1 MNRSDVRA
9 VTPGLAL
16 NEGGGKIYIWRKGIN
31 WLMIGATALSATL
44 AVVALLAVLGY
55 VAVNGI
61 SALNVDFF
69 TRLPTPVGVAGG
81 GIANAIIGSLVV
93 VGLAT
98 LFALPIGLGAGIY
111 LSEFGHNRFGD
122 LVRYLADVLSGV
134 PSIVMGIFAYALI
147 VARQGHFSALSA
159 SFALGVMML
168 PAITRTAEEMLR
180 LVPDSL
186 REGALALGLPRWR
199 TTISVV
205 LPTAAGGVIT
215 GVVLAVARVAGE
227 TAPLLF
233 RLRQSLLECG
243 HQSTHCHPAAY
254 PFYLRHLPLRRL
266 AGQGLGD
273 GAGADGVGA
282 GGQHACSSL
291 WPAAADRMKT
301 QTL

>member
-1 MNRSDVRA
+1 MSQRSSRDL
-9 VTPGLAL
+9 TPGLTL
-16 NEGGGKIYIWRKGIN
+16 NEAKGNVYAWRRGVN
-31 WLMIGATALSATL
+31 WLMIGCTALSTAL
-44 AVVALLAVLGY
+44 AVVALMAVLGY
-55 VAVNGI
+55 VVVNGV
-61 SALNVDFF
+61 SALSVDFF
-69 TRLPTPVGVAGG
+69 TRLPTPVGVPGG
-81 GIANAIIGSLVV
+81 GIANAIVGSLIV

-134 PSIVMGIFAYALI
+134 PSIVMGIFAYTLI

-159 SFALGVMML
+159 GFALGVMML
-168 PAITRTAEEMLR
+168 PAITRTSEEMLR

-233 RLRQSLLECG
+233 TAFGNPFWNVDINQPIATLPHTLFTYAISPYDDWRTKAWGTALVLAALVLLASLL
-243 HQSTHCHPAAY
+243 A
-254 PFYLRHLPLRRL
+254 RHFGWQRR
-266 AGQGLGD
+266 
-273 GAGADGVGA
+273 VG
-282 GGQHACSSL
+282 
-291 WPAAADRMKT
+291 
-301 QTL
+301 

>member
-1 MNRSDVRA
+1 MSQNHVRDV
-9 VTPGLAL
+9 TSGLTL
-16 NEGGGKIYIWRKGIN
+16 NGVKGNVYVLRRGVN
-31 WLMIGATALSATL
+31 WLMIAATALSAAL
-44 AVVALLAVLGY
+44 AVAALMAVLGY
-55 VAVNGI
+55 VAVKGV
-61 SALNVDFF
+61 SALSLDFF
-69 TRLPTPVGVAGG
+69 TRLPTPVWVPGG
-81 GIANAIIGSLVV
+81 GIANAIVGSLIV

-168 PAITRTAEEMLR
+168 PAITRTAEEILR
-180 LVPDSL
+180 LVPDSP

-227 TAPLLF
+227 TAPLFFTAFGNPFWNLNIEQPIATLPHTLF
-233 RLRQSLLECG
+233 TYAISPYGDWRAKAWGTALVLTALVLVASLL
-243 HQSTHCHPAAY
+243 A
-254 PFYLRHLPLRRL
+254 RHFGRQRRI
-266 AGQGLGD
+266 G
-273 GAGADGVGA
+273 
-282 GGQHACSSL
+282 
-291 WPAAADRMKT
+291 
-301 QTL
+301 

>member
-1 MNRSDVRA
+1 MSQNHVRDV
-9 VTPGLAL
+9 TSGLTL
-16 NEGGGKIYIWRKGIN
+16 NGVKGNVYVLRRGVN
-31 WLMIGATALSATL
+31 WLMIAATALSAAL
-44 AVVALLAVLGY
+44 AVAALMAVLGY
-55 VAVNGI
+55 VAVKGV
-61 SALNVDFF
+61 SALSLDFF
-69 TRLPTPVGVAGG
+69 TRLPTPVGVPGG
-81 GIANAIIGSLVV
+81 GIANAIVGSLIV

-98 LFALPIGLGAGIY
+98 MFALPIGLGAGIY

-168 PAITRTAEEMLR
+168 PAITRTAEEILR

-233 RLRQSLLECG
+233 TAFGNPFWNLNVEQPIATLPHTLFTYAISPYDDWRAKAWGTALVLTALVLVASLL
-243 HQSTHCHPAAY
+243 A
-254 PFYLRHLPLRRL
+254 RHFGRQRRI
-266 AGQGLGD
+266 G
-273 GAGADGVGA
+273 
-282 GGQHACSSL
+282 
-291 WPAAADRMKT
+291 
-301 QTL
+301 

>member
-1 MNRSDVRA
+1 MSQRNVRD
-9 VTPGLAL
+9 VTPGLTL
-16 NEGGGKIYIWRKGIN
+16 NAGKGNVYSWRRGVN
-31 WLMIGATALSATL
+31 WLMIGATALSTAL
-44 AVVALLAVLGY
+44 AVAALMAVLGY

-61 SALNVDFF
+61 SALSVDFF
-69 TRLPTPVGVAGG
+69 TRLPTPVGVPGG
-81 GIANAIIGSLVV
+81 GIANAIVGSLIV

-134 PSIVMGIFAYALI
+134 PSIVMGIFAYTLI

-159 SFALGVMML
+159 GFALGVMML
-168 PAITRTAEEMLR
+168 PAITRTTEEMMR

-215 GVVLAVARVAGE
+215 GVVLAIARVAGE

-233 RLRQSLLECG
+233 TAFGNPFWNVNINQPIATLPHTLFTYAISPYDDWRAKAWGTALVLAALVLVTSLL
-243 HQSTHCHPAAY
+243 A
-254 PFYLRHLPLRRL
+254 RHFGRQRR
-266 AGQGLGD
+266 
-273 GAGADGVGA
+273 VG
-282 GGQHACSSL
+282 
-291 WPAAADRMKT
+291 
-301 QTL
+301 

>member
-1 MNRSDVRA
+1 MSQRSVRDL
-9 VTPGLAL
+9 TPGLTL
-16 NEGGGKIYIWRKGIN
+16 NEGKANVYIWRRGVN
-31 WLMIGATALSATL
+31 WLMIGGTALSTAL
-44 AVVALLAVLGY
+44 AVAALMAVLGY
-55 VAVNGI
+55 VVVNGV
-61 SALNVDFF
+61 SALSVDFF
-69 TRLPTPVGVAGG
+69 TRLPTPVGVPGG
-81 GIANAIIGSLVV
+81 GIANAIVGSLIV

-122 LVRYLADVLSGV
+122 LARYLADVLSGV

-159 SFALGVMML
+159 GFALGVMML
-168 PAITRTAEEMLR
+168 PAITRTTEEMLR

-233 RLRQSLLECG
+233 TAFGNPFWNVDINQPIATLPHTLFTYAISPYDDWRTKAWGTALVLTALVLVASLL
-243 HQSTHCHPAAY
+243 A
-254 PFYLRHLPLRRL
+254 RHFGRQRRI
-266 AGQGLGD
+266 G
-273 GAGADGVGA
+273 
-282 GGQHACSSL
+282 
-291 WPAAADRMKT
+291 
-301 QTL
+301 

>member
-1 MNRSDVRA
+1 MSRSDVRI
-9 VTPGLAL
+9 VIPGLTL
-16 NEGGGKIYIWRKGIN
+16 NEIKGKIYIWRKGVN
-31 WLMIGATALSATL
+31 WLMIGATALSAAL
-44 AVVALLAVLGY
+44 AVAALLAVLGY

-69 TRLPTPVGVAGG
+69 TRLPTPVGVPGG
-81 GIANAIIGSLVV
+81 GIANAIVGSLVV

-98 LFALPIGLGAGIY
+98 VFALPIGLGAGIY

-134 PSIVMGIFAYALI
+134 PSIVMGIFAYTLI

-186 REGALALGLPRWR
+186 REGALALGIPRWR

-233 RLRQSLLECG
+233 TAFGNPFWNVDINQPIATLPHTLFTYAISPYDDWRAKAWGTALVLTALVLVASVLARHFGRQ
-243 HQSTHCHPAAY
+243 
-254 PFYLRHLPLRRL
+254 RRI
-266 AGQGLGD
+266 G
-273 GAGADGVGA
+273 
-282 GGQHACSSL
+282 
-291 WPAAADRMKT
+291 
-301 QTL
+301 

>member
-1 MNRSDVRA
+1 MSQRSAGDL
-9 VTPGLAL
+9 TPGLTL
-16 NEGGGKIYIWRKGIN
+16 NAGKANVYTWRRGVN
-31 WLMIGATALSATL
+31 WLMIGATALSTAL
-44 AVVALLAVLGY
+44 AVAALMAVLGY
-55 VAVNGI
+55 VAVNGV
-61 SALNVDFF
+61 SALSVDFF
-69 TRLPTPVGVAGG
+69 TRLPTPVGVPGG
-81 GIANAIIGSLVV
+81 GIANAIVGSLIV

-134 PSIVMGIFAYALI
+134 PSIVMGIFAYTLI

-159 SFALGVMML
+159 GFALGVMML
-168 PAITRTAEEMLR
+168 PAITRTTEEMLR

-215 GVVLAVARVAGE
+215 GGVLAVARVAGE

-233 RLRQSLLECG
+233 TAFGNPFWNVDINQPIATLPHTLFTYAISPYDDWRAKAWGTALVLTALVLVASLL
-243 HQSTHCHPAAY
+243 A
-254 PFYLRHLPLRRL
+254 RHFGRQRRI
-266 AGQGLGD
+266 G
-273 GAGADGVGA
+273 
-282 GGQHACSSL
+282 
-291 WPAAADRMKT
+291 
-301 QTL
+301 

>member
-1 MNRSDVRA
+1 MSQRNAGDL
-9 VTPGLAL
+9 TPGLTL
-16 NEGGGKIYIWRKGIN
+16 NEGKANVYTWRRGVN
-31 WLMIGATALSATL
+31 WLMIGVTALSTAL
-44 AVVALLAVLGY
+44 AVAALMAVLGY
-55 VAVNGI
+55 VAVNGV
-61 SALNVDFF
+61 SALSVDFF
-69 TRLPTPVGVAGG
+69 TRLPTPVGVLGG
-81 GIANAIIGSLVV
+81 GIANAIVGSLIV

-159 SFALGVMML
+159 GFALGVMML
-168 PAITRTAEEMLR
+168 PAITRTTEEMLR

-215 GVVLAVARVAGE
+215 GGVLAVARVAGE

-233 RLRQSLLECG
+233 TAFGNPFWNVDINQPIATLPHTLFTYAISPYDDWRAKAWGTALVLTALVLVASLL
-243 HQSTHCHPAAY
+243 A
-254 PFYLRHLPLRRL
+254 RHFGRQRRI
-266 AGQGLGD
+266 G
-273 GAGADGVGA
+273 
-282 GGQHACSSL
+282 
-291 WPAAADRMKT
+291 
-301 QTL
+301 

>member
-1 MNRSDVRA
+1 MSQRSAGDL
-9 VTPGLAL
+9 TPGLSL
-16 NEGGGKIYIWRKGIN
+16 NEGKANVSTWRRGVN
-31 WLMIGATALSATL
+31 WLMIGGTALSTAL
-44 AVVALLAVLGY
+44 AVAALMAVLGY
-55 VAVNGI
+55 VAVNGV
-61 SALNVDFF
+61 SALGVDFF
-69 TRLPTPVGVAGG
+69 TRLPTPVGVPGG
-81 GIANAIIGSLVV
+81 GIANAIVGSLIV

-134 PSIVMGIFAYALI
+134 PSIVMGIFAYTLI

-159 SFALGVMML
+159 GFALGVMML
-168 PAITRTAEEMLR
+168 PAITRTTEEMLR

-215 GVVLAVARVAGE
+215 GGVLAVARVAGE

-233 RLRQSLLECG
+233 TAFGNPFWNVDINQPIATLPHTLFTYAISPYDDWRAKAWGTALVLTALVLVASLL
-243 HQSTHCHPAAY
+243 A
-254 PFYLRHLPLRRL
+254 RHFGRQRRI
-266 AGQGLGD
+266 G
-273 GAGADGVGA
+273 
-282 GGQHACSSL
+282 
-291 WPAAADRMKT
+291 
-301 QTL
+301 